1 MKARASAPL
10 EMGAGSTSTI
20 ASMAVDKKRQT
31 NGVNETVKPDP
42 GVPWSNT
49 H

>member
-1 MKARASAPL
+1 
-10 EMGAGSTSTI
+10 MGAGSTSTI

-31 NGVNETVKPDP
+31 KDVNETVKPDP